1 MRNIGDV
8 NAEEPAAAAFLKR
21 DRVIEV
27 LRVRAVYRKDDLV
40 AQIEP
45 PVRRQLFRRTRFGFR
60 DHIVGEGNVYPA
72 VAQDRF
78 VVCAEALRGTEIGYD
93 FSAKCQLWHI
103 RI

>member
-40 AQIEP
+40 AQISVSEKAERL
-45 PVRRQLFRRTRFGFR
+45 RRGDGR
-60 DHIVGEGNVYPA
+60 
-72 VAQDRF
+72 
-78 VVCAEALRGTEIGYD
+78 
-93 FSAKCQLWHI
+93 
-103 RI
+103 